1 MNSIFKRSQE
11 IREAL
16 GKQIHIPVTIKASL
30 ESYEGLMEDKER
42 KFKDRLVSQIWWHI
56 PTILTSV
63 KQRLG
68 IAVSPK
74 LT

>member
-30 ESYEGLMEDKER
+30 ENYEGLMEDKER
-42 KFKDRLVSQIWWHI
+42 KFKDRLVSQIRWHI
-56 PTILTSV
+56 PTILAPV

>member
-16 GKQIHIPVTIKASL
+16 GKQIHIPVTIKACL
-30 ESYEGLMEDKER
+30 ENYEGRMEDKER
-42 KFKDRLVSQIWWHI
+42 KFKDRLVPQIGWHI
-56 PTILTSV
+56 PTILASV
-63 KQRLG
+63 RQRLG

-74 LT
+74 PA